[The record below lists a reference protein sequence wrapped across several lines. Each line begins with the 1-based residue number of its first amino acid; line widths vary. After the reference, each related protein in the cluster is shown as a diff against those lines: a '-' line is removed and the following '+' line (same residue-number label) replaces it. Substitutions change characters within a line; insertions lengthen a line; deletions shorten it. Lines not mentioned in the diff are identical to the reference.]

1 MSIIRNRGIRI
12 ILFGLLFIIATIVCS
27 YLFKDYNRDCN
38 MTKRIQKEVIRKIDE
53 VNLTML
59 ELDSLYVHG
68 DLNVMSE
75 KIYELYH
82 KDGFAFAIIKDNS
95 IVIWTKPII
104 MNVFDSINHW
114 QSMTIRYNDG
124 YYISRHIDK
133 EGYSIA
139 GLALINDLCNSN
151 TDHTSMS
158 QKSLLYDNSVSVLD
172 YITSNAIT
180 DNDGNFLFSI
190 IVNRAYHYNTIQG
203 FVLFIL
209 YVIGF
214 FLIAYGVWCYML
226 SACSDHFNKFV
237 LFGCFTLFLLT
248 AISILSICNIPPA
261 LYESPLFSDY
271 IYVPRVFGKSF
282 GDFIINTFSL
292 FFISYLLYD
301 NTLKYRKFKP
311 FKLSMQIFTMVFFFV
326 FFFAISLLYVLFIN
340 DFLSRSD
347 ISFKLTDF
355 QNIDYMAFVGI
366 YVIMAISGSY
376 FYLVL
381 VFAYYSINVIKSINI
396 NFAAMFY
403 LPFSIPLFFI
413 FPLEPFVY
421 YYFFFTILFLSIH
434 FIHLKRNRVDSIS
447 LLIFY
452 ILLFGAIT
460 SYILSEDSFHKEVT
474 TRKEMIKDLAFGR
487 VGSFAEVVFEKE
499 RDNIIND
506 NLLKTI
512 LKRYAISSSK
522 DNTISEEVIDYINRV
537 HFKELRGKC
546 NIQTTVCFSED
557 RLSLDDNSIVN
568 CGEYFAN
575 LINDYGFDTD
585 VPNFYLLEFSPNDIS
600 YFGVINIYI
609 PDIQNLCSIYVE
621 MFPKPVSEIK
631 EYDNL
636 IINRT
641 LFATGK
647 LNEYSFARYFFDDL
661 SYKIG
666 DYEYDYI
673 LKKEFKTDSLYAF
686 FDSNGYRHLIFKVDK
701 DEYLILSA
709 ELPNLTSILAP
720 FSYISLCYF
729 LGVLVI
735 SLFILILSDRKVK
748 LFKSYSSNIQI
759 SLVVIIL
766 ISFLVISI
774 FSVRSMIEID
784 DRKEIYVV
792 TEKAFSI
799 QNTINSLIQTDGVS
813 ILNKYDK
820 MESVISQLSHSLL
833 IDIDIYDL
841 NGKLIVSSAND
852 KVPNDGVNEY
862 IDPIAYANLKNNNS
876 IVYVQKE
883 DKEGYRFNSIYVSII
898 DRDYGVVAYINVPY
912 FIKHKESFSSLFS
925 FIITTINLYIVLIMV
940 SLIIVY
946 IVSRAITKPLRLL
959 SDKLVKFDLFKHNE
973 KIEWR
978 ANDEIGRLIN
988 EYNRVVDELTVSA
1001 NQLASSERENAWK
1014 EMARQIAHE
1023 VKNPLTPMKLSIQ
1036 HLQRA
1041 WQKKDPDFE
1050 NRLNRFTATMIEQI
1064 DTLSAISTSFSNYST
1079 LEHVNL
1085 EKTNIIDLLNNT
1097 ILLFKDANAIFAYT
1111 FFANK
1116 SYVVE
1121 IDRTQMTQ
1129 VFNNLISNAIQA
1141 VSDKEDGL
1149 ITFDAMEENG
1159 YVLLSI
1165 SDNGCGMSE
1174 ETKINIFNPYFTTK
1188 NSGTGLGLSIVKNII
1203 NSNGGEIYFK
1213 SEQNVGTV
1221 FYVKLKLTTD

>member
-12 ILFGLLFIIATIVCS
+12 ILFGLLFIIATIICS
-27 YLFKDYNRDCN
+27 YSFKNYNKDCN
-38 MTKRIQKEVIRKIDE
+38 ITNRIQKDVAKKIDE
-53 VNLTML
+53 VSSAIS
-59 ELDSLYVHG
+59 ELDSIYMNG
-68 DLNVMSE
+68 DFNTVSE
-75 KIYELYH
+75 KIYELYNR
-82 KDGFAFAIIKDNS
+82 DGFAFAIIKDNS
-95 IVIWTKPII
+95 IELWTKPII
-104 MNVFDSINHW
+104 LDVFDSINHW
-114 QSMTIRYNDG
+114 KSMTIRYNDG

-133 EGYSIA
+133 DGYSIV
-139 GLALINDLCNSN
+139 GLALINDVYDSN
-151 TDHTSMS
+151 TAHTGRV
-158 QKSLLYDNSVSVLD
+158 QKSLLYDNNISVVD

-190 IVNRAYHYNTIQG
+190 IVNRSYHYNTIQG
-203 FVLFIL
+203 FILFIL

-214 FLIAYGVWCYML
+214 FLIAYGIWCY
-226 SACSDHFNKFV
+226 
-237 LFGCFTLFLLT
+237 
-248 AISILSICNIPPA
+248 ILSIYFDRVNKFLLFGYFIIFVALVRYILSIINVPPA
-261 LYESPLFSDY
+261 LYESPLFSDH
-271 IYVPRVFGKSF
+271 IYVPMVFGRSF

-292 FFISYLLYD
+292 FFMSYLLYD
-301 NTLKYRKFKP
+301 NVLKYRNFKP
-311 FKLSMQIFTMVFFFV
+311 FKLSLQIFTIAFFFV
-326 FFFAISLLYVLFIN
+326 FFFAISILYVFFIN
-340 DFLSRSD
+340 DFLERSD

-381 VFAYYSINVIKSINI
+381 VFAYYSINVIKNINI
-396 NFAAMFY
+396 NLAAMCYFP
-403 LPFSIPLFFI
+403 LSIPLFFL
-413 FPLEPFVY
+413 FPLATFIHY
-421 YYFFFTILFLSIH
+421 YVFFTIFFLSIH

-452 ILLFGAIT
+452 ILLFGALT
-460 SYILSEDSFHKEVT
+460 SYILSEDSFHKET
-474 TRKEMIKDLAFGR
+474 ATRKEMIKDLAFGR
-487 VGSFAEVVFEKE
+487 VGSFTEAVFEKE

-506 NLLKTI
+506 NLLESI
-512 LKRYAISSSK
+512 LKRYAISTCK
-522 DNTISEEVIDYINRV
+522 DNIIMEEVIDYINRA

-557 RLSLDDNSIVN
+557 RLSLNDNSVVN
-568 CGEYFAN
+568 CGEYFSN
-575 LINDYGFDTD
+575 LINDYGVDTD
-585 VPNFYLLEFSPNDIS
+585 VPNLYLLEFSPNDIS

-609 PDIQNLCSIYVE
+609 PDIKKLCSIYVE
-621 MFPKPVSEIK
+621 MFPKPISEIK

-647 LNEYSFARYFFDDL
+647 LNEYSFARYFFGEL

-673 LKKEFKTDSLYAF
+673 LNKEYNTDSLYTF
-686 FDSNGYRHLIFKVDK
+686 FDSNGYSHLMFRVDK

-729 LGVLVI
+729 FGVIVI

-748 LFKSYSSNIQI
+748 IFKSYSSNIQI
-759 SLVVIIL
+759 VLVLIIL

-774 FSVRSMIEID
+774 FSVYSMIKID
-784 DRKEIYVV
+784 DRKEIDVV

-799 QNTINSLIQTDGVS
+799 QNSINSLIQTDGVS
-813 ILNKYDK
+813 VLNKHDK
-820 MESVISQLSHSLL
+820 MKLVISRLSHSLL
-833 IDIDIYDL
+833 IDINIYAL
-841 NGKLIVSSAND
+841 NGKLLVSSAND
-852 KVPNDGVNEY
+852 KSPNNGMNEY
-862 IDPIAYANLKNNNS
+862 IDPIAYGNLRNNNS

-883 DKEGYRFNSIYVSII
+883 DKEGYRFNSIYVSVI

-912 FIKHKESFSSLFS
+912 FIRHKESFSSLFS
-925 FIITTINLYIVLIMV
+925 FIVTTINLYIVLIMV

-946 IVSRAITKPLRLL
+946 IVSRAITQPLRLL
-959 SDKLVKFDLFKHNE
+959 SDKLIKFNLFKHNE

-978 ANDEIGRLIN
+978 ANDEIGLLIN
-988 EYNRVVDELTVSA
+988 EYNRVVDELTISA

-1174 ETKINIFNPYFTTK
+1174 ETKRNIFKPYFTTK

-1221 FYVKLKLTTD
+1221 FYVKLKLITD